1 MPAYSLHQLRY
12 FVSAVELCSVAA
24 ASRHLQIA
32 QPSVSAAIKGL
43 EDSFDIQL
51 FIRQAQVLS
60 LTPAGSR
67 FYRKARDLLRQAH
80 RFEQNALADSSV
92 ISGTVDVGCFETVAP
107 LYLPRIL
114 GSFSQQYPGVKVRV
128 QDGEQHD
135 LVAGLLAGRLDLAIL
150 YRHALDESIE
160 TVSLMHPMQPH
171 VLLPEGHRLAAQESV
186 SLHDLVA
193 EPMVELDVQ
202 PSRNYFLSVF
212 QEQGLEPNVVLRS
225 PSMEMVRGLVGQGF
239 GFALLVTRPL
249 GHCTYDGQIL
259 VTRPLLEQVTGSE
272 LVVAQLR
279 RNALT
284 RPAQIFMAHCQSVV
298 RTAA

>member
-1 MPAYSLHQLRY
+1 MPAYTLRQLRY
-12 FVSAVELCSVAA
+12 FASTVELGSVAA
-24 ASRHLQIA
+24 ASRQLQIA

-67 FYRKARDLLRQAH
+67 FYRETCDLLRQAYL
-80 RFEQNALADSSV
+80 FEQNALADCSM
-92 ISGTVDVGCFETVAP
+92 ISGTVDVGCFETAAP

-135 LVAGLLAGRLDLAIL
+135 LVAGLQAGRFDLAIL
-150 YRHALDESIE
+150 YRHALDETIE
-160 TVSLMHPMQPH
+160 TASLMRPMQPH
-171 VLLPEGHRLAAQESV
+171 VLLPEGHRLAAQQAV
-186 SLHDLVA
+186 SLHDLAA

-202 PSRNYFLSVF
+202 PSRTYFLSVF
-212 QEQGLEPNVVLRS
+212 QELGLEPNVVLRS
-225 PSMEMVRGLVGQGF
+225 PSIEMVRGLVGQGF
-239 GFALLVTRPL
+239 GFSLLVTRPFS
-249 GHCTYDGQIL
+249 HCTYDGQVL

-272 LVVAQLR
+272 LVMARLR
-279 RNALT
+279 RNVLT
-284 RPAQIFMAHCQSVV
+284 RPAQIFMAHCQDLLLA
-298 RTAA
+298 TH